1 MTAFNRLVTATASA
15 GQVSGFVDTALG
27 PIVPAGKVLVLDFVS
42 TRAEMPPHQR
52 PDPVIVVLDGNGS
65 AVVQHYAVTHFQ
77 LHYAGADIYTSAHPV
92 RMRLAADLTL
102 RVDMV
107 RDATNGT
114 ARCFFGI
121 SGHLEDA

>member
-1 MTAFNRLVTATASA
+1 MTAFNRLITATASPGHA
-15 GQVSGFVDTALG
+15 SGYVDTDLG

-52 PDPVIVVLDGNGS
+52 PDPVVVVLDGNGS

-77 LHYAGADIYTSAHPV
+77 LHYGGADIYTSAHPL

-102 RVDMV
+102 RVDMI

-121 SGHLEDA
+121 SGHFEDA